1 MIVFKLDDL
10 FWEHRMTAQEVKRA
24 TGLSATTLSNI
35 RNGKNTNISV
45 KTLDKLC
52 QVFKCPLSDIME
64 YVPDVSS
71 N

>member
-1 MIVFKLDDL
+1 MIEFKLDDL
-10 FWEHRMTAQEVKRA
+10 LWEHRKRAEEVKKA

-52 QVFKCPLSDIME
+52 KFFHCKVSDILE
-64 YVPDVSS
+64 YVPD
-71 N
+71 